1 MSADQG
7 GKGLEPEDVAICT
20 DVLDLMVGQARQ
32 QAPLEC
38 CGFLTGRDGRIDQA
52 VPMTNAAASP
62 TRFEVA
68 PQDLFNFFRQLRGSP
83 RRLMGIYH
91 SHPASPAVPSQLD
104 IDEFRYPEATYW
116 IISLAQE
123 PPSIRCW
130 RWVRMGFR
138 EVNYR
143 RERSSRLGR

>member
-1 MSADQG
+1 MA
-7 GKGLEPEDVAICT
+7 PEGVTIRA
-20 DVLDLMVGQARQ
+20 DVLDGMVEQARQ

-38 CGFLTGRDGRIDQA
+38 CGLLTGKDGLIDRA
-52 VPMTNAAASP
+52 VPMANAAASA

-68 PQDLFNFFRQLRGSP
+68 PQDLFDFFRQVRRSS

-91 SHPASPAVPSQLD
+91 SHPASPAVPSQRD

-143 RERSSRLGR
+143 REHPSRLGR